1 MVPGK
6 LAWPIRPNTCFRDF
20 TKNSWFSWFMALLM
34 SYFPLFWGFMSTCLA
49 RKTRYKFERYDQI
62 LLIFVFCGCFHELLP
77 TVLRSR
83 RICMDRKTRYM
94 FDSYGQKLVA
104 FVFYGYF
111 HELLP
116 IVLGFQ
122 GNLHGP

>member
-1 MVPGK
+1 
-6 LAWPIRPNTCFRDF
+6 
-20 TKNSWFSWFMALLM
+20 
-34 SYFPLFWGFMSTCLA
+34 
-49 RKTRYKFERYDQI
+49 
-62 LLIFVFCGCFHELLP
+62 
-77 TVLRSR
+77 
-83 RICMDRKTRYM
+83 MDRKTRYM